1 MSFAR
6 WVEALREN
14 ASSILS
20 DEVIVRLKSADF
32 AATSVRRPPRH
43 NVRRAISTCTGWA
56 HDKHK
61 RGLAEGRRVAGAWP
75 AVIVGEGSLTDD
87 STRQD

>member
-6 WVEALREN
+6 WVEAIREN

-32 AATSVRRPPRH
+32 A
-43 NVRRAISTCTGWA
+43 
-56 HDKHK
+56 
-61 RGLAEGRRVAGAWP
+61 RVAGAWP
-75 AVIVGEGSLTDD
+75 AVIVGEGALTDD